1 MPKTDIGALLNR
13 FSPAVWADT
22 DVVPYAARV
31 SVWGR
36 WFFLLVAMFQFLYRP
51 TFWYPDH
58 VEYTLLPAA
67 LLALNG
73 LVHYRLLTDRPVTW
87 RWLLFLSVMDF
98 ALITAGLVFQA
109 GLTSGLVLQSAIHGF
124 MFLAYY
130 PALALLVVVFA
141 SLWFGLAWT
150 TVTAVVY
157 SLLCMTTGPGLD
169 LDLEEEKLLL
179 ARVAMMYV
187 LVLFVSLIARFDRTT
202 RQAALERERKLQRER
217 IELSQ
222 AIHDTAAQTAYM
234 IGMGIHRAR
243 AVADESNEELIAA
256 LDATSILS
264 RSAMWELRHPIDAGH
279 IFEGRQLGAVLWSH
293 CATYEKITGVPAN
306 MSLSGT
312 EPPLATD
319 TRARLFSIAH
329 NALTNAF
336 LHARASVVEVRLVF
350 EVDGTRLLVSD
361 DGVGL
366 PDDYAERGRGFKSMS
381 AEAERMGGTLM
392 VESVTG
398 DGGTTIAC
406 VVPYEADKRG
416 G

>member
-1 MPKTDIGALLNR
+1 MLKADIGAMLNR
-13 FSPAVWADT
+13 FSPAVWADA

-36 WFFLLVAMFQFLYRP
+36 WFILLVAVFQFLYRP
-51 TFWYPDH
+51 MFWYPDH

-67 LLALNG
+67 ALALNG

-157 SLLCMTTGPGLD
+157 SLLCMTTGPGLN

-179 ARVAMMYV
+179 ARVAMMYA

-202 RQAALERERKLQRER
+202 RQAALERERKMQRER

-222 AIHDTAAQTAYM
+222 EIHDTTAQTAYM
-234 IGMGIHRAR
+234 IGLGIHRAR
-243 AVADESNEELIAA
+243 ELADKSNAELIAA
-256 LDATSILS
+256 LDATSTLS

-293 CATYEKITGVPAN
+293 CATYEKITGVPAS
-306 MSLSGT
+306 MSQSGT
-312 EPPLATD
+312 EPPLAVEM
-319 TRARLFSIAH
+319 RAGLFSMAH

-336 LHARASVVEVRLVF
+336 LHARAGVVEVRLDF
-350 EVDGTRLLVSD
+350 EADRVRLSVSD

-366 PDDYAERGRGFKSMS
+366 PDDYAEHGRGFKSMS
-381 AEAERMGGTLM
+381 ADAEGMGGSLV
-392 VESVTG
+392 VESR
-398 DGGTTIAC
+398 DGVGTTIAC
-406 VVPYEADKRG
+406 LVPYKGNKG
-416 G
+416 GG

>member
-1 MPKTDIGALLNR
+1 MPKTDIGAMLSR
-13 FSPAVWADT
+13 FSPPVWADT

-234 IGMGIHRAR
+234 IGRGIHRAR
-243 AVADESNEELIAA
+243 EVADESNEELIAA

-293 CATYEKITGVPAN
+293 CATYEKIPGVPAN
-306 MSLSGT
+306 MSLSGI

-319 TRARLFSIAH
+319 TRARLFSIGH

-392 VESVTG
+392 VESGTG

>member
-1 MPKTDIGALLNR
+1 MLKADIGAMLNR

-22 DVVPYAARV
+22 EVVPYAARV

-36 WFFLLVAMFQFLYRP
+36 WFILLVAVVQFLYRP

-67 LLALNG
+67 ALALNG

-157 SLLCMTTGPGLD
+157 SVLCMTTGPGLN

-179 ARVAMMYV
+179 ARVSMMYA
-187 LVLFVSLIARFDRTT
+187 LVLIVSLIARFDRTT
-202 RQAALERERKLQRER
+202 RQAALERERRMQRER

-222 AIHDTAAQTAYM
+222 EIHDTTAQTAYM
-234 IGMGIHRAR
+234 IGLGIHRAR
-243 AVADESNEELIAA
+243 ELADKSNEELMAA
-256 LDATSILS
+256 LDATSTLS

-293 CATYEKITGVPAN
+293 CATFEKITGVPAK
-306 MSLSGT
+306 MSQSGT
-312 EPPLATD
+312 EPPLAVEM
-319 TRARLFSIAH
+319 RAGLFSMAH

-336 LHARASVVEVRLVF
+336 LHARPGVVEVRLEF
-350 EVDGTRLLVSD
+350 EADRITLSVSD

-366 PDDYAERGRGFKSMS
+366 PDDYAERGRGINGMR
-381 AEAERMGGTLM
+381 ADAERMGGSLV
-392 VESVTG
+392 VESR
-398 DGGTTIAC
+398 DGVGTTIAC
-406 VVPYEADKRG
+406 LVPYKGNKG
-416 G
+416 GG

>member
-1 MPKTDIGALLNR
+1 MLKADIGAMLNR

-36 WFFLLVAMFQFLYRP
+36 WFILLVALFQFLYRP

-67 LLALNG
+67 ALALNG

-179 ARVAMMYV
+179 ARVAMMYA

-222 AIHDTAAQTAYM
+222 EIHDTTAQTAYM

-243 AVADESNEELIAA
+243 EVADESNEELIAA
-256 LDATSILS
+256 LDATSTLS
-264 RSAMWELRHPIDAGH
+264 RSAMWELRRPIDAGH
-279 IFEGRQLGAVLWSH
+279 IFEGRQLGVVLWSH

-312 EPPLATD
+312 EPPLAVEM
-319 TRARLFSIAH
+319 RAGLFSIAH

-336 LHARASVVEVRLVF
+336 LHARPGRVEVRLEF
-350 EVDGTRLLVSD
+350 ESDGIRLLVSD
-361 DGVGL
+361 DGAGI
-366 PDDYAERGRGFKSMS
+366 PDGYGERGNGFKGMN
-381 AEAERMGGTLM
+381 ADAERMGGSL
-392 VESVTG
+392 VVGSDRHGV
-398 DGGTTIAC
+398 GTTITC
-406 VVPYEADKRG
+406 VVPYKADRRG

>member
-1 MPKTDIGALLNR
+1 MLKADIGAMLNR

-22 DVVPYAARV
+22 EVVPYAARV

-36 WFFLLVAMFQFLYRP
+36 WFILLVAVVQFLYRP

-67 LLALNG
+67 ALALNG

-150 TVTAVVY
+150 MVTAVVY
-157 SLLCMTTGPGLD
+157 SLLCMTTGPGLN

-179 ARVAMMYV
+179 ARVAMMYA

-202 RQAALERERKLQRER
+202 RQAALEREGKLQRER

-222 AIHDTAAQTAYM
+222 EIHDTTAQTAYM
-234 IGMGIHRAR
+234 IGLGIHRAR
-243 AVADESNEELIAA
+243 ELADKSNAELIAA
-256 LDATSILS
+256 LDATSTLS

-293 CATYEKITGVPAN
+293 CATYEKITGVPTS
-306 MSLSGT
+306 MTQSGT
-312 EPPLATD
+312 EPPLAVEM
-319 TRARLFSIAH
+319 RAGLFSMAH

-336 LHARASVVEVRLVF
+336 LHARAGVVEVRLEF
-350 EVDGTRLLVSD
+350 EADGIRLSVSD

-366 PDDYAERGRGFKSMS
+366 PDDYAERGRGFKGMS
-381 AEAERMGGTLM
+381 AEAERVGGTLM
-392 VESVTG
+392 VESG
-398 DGGTTIAC
+398 KGQGGTTIAC

>member
-1 MPKTDIGALLNR
+1 MLKADIGAMLNR

-22 DVVPYAARV
+22 EVVPYAARV

-36 WFFLLVAMFQFLYRP
+36 WFILLVAVVQFLYRP

-67 LLALNG
+67 ALALNG

-150 TVTAVVY
+150 TVIAVGY
-157 SLLCMTTGPGLD
+157 SVLCMTTGPGLN

-179 ARVAMMYV
+179 ARVAMMYA

-202 RQAALERERKLQRER
+202 RQAALERERRMQRER

-222 AIHDTAAQTAYM
+222 EIHDTTAQTAYM
-234 IGMGIHRAR
+234 IGLGIHRAR
-243 AVADESNEELIAA
+243 ELADKSNEELMAA
-256 LDATSILS
+256 LDATSTLS

-293 CATYEKITGVPAN
+293 CATFEKITGVPAK

-312 EPPLATD
+312 EPPLAVEM
-319 TRARLFSIAH
+319 RAGLFSIAH

-336 LHARASVVEVRLVF
+336 LHARPGVVEVRLEF
-350 EVDGTRLLVSD
+350 ESDGTRLLVSD

-366 PDDYAERGRGFKSMS
+366 PEGFGERGRGFKGMS
-381 AEAERMGGTLM
+381 ADAERMGGTLV
-392 VESVTG
+392 VESG
-398 DGGTTIAC
+398 RDGVGTTIAC
-406 VVPYEADKRG
+406 VVPYEADRRG

>member
-1 MPKTDIGALLNR
+1 MLKADIGAMLNR

-22 DVVPYAARV
+22 EVVPYAARV

-130 PALALLVVVFA
+130 PALALLVVVFP

-179 ARVAMMYV
+179 ARVSMMYV

-202 RQAALERERKLQRER
+202 RQAALEREGKLQRER
-217 IELSQ
+217 IKLSQ
-222 AIHDTAAQTAYM
+222 EIHDTTAQTAYM
-234 IGMGIHRAR
+234 IGLGIHRAR
-243 AVADESNEELIAA
+243 ELADESNEELMAA
-256 LDATSILS
+256 LDATSTLS
-264 RSAMWELRHPIDAGH
+264 RSAMWELRRPIDAGH
-279 IFEGRQLGAVLWSH
+279 IFEGKQLGAVLWSH

-312 EPPLATD
+312 EPPLAVEM
-319 TRARLFSIAH
+319 RAGLFSMAH

-336 LHARASVVEVRLVF
+336 LHARASVVEVRLEF
-350 EVDGTRLLVSD
+350 ESDGIRLSVSD
-361 DGVGL
+361 DGGGL
-366 PDDYAERGRGFKSMS
+366 PYDYAERGRGFKSMS
-381 AEAERMGGTLM
+381 AEAEKLGGTLM
-392 VESVTG
+392 VESGTG

>member
-1 MPKTDIGALLNR
+1 MLKADIGAMLNR
-13 FSPAVWADT
+13 FSPAVWADA

-36 WFFLLVAMFQFLYRP
+36 WFILLVAVFQFLYRP
-51 TFWYPDH
+51 MFWYPDH

-67 LLALNG
+67 ALALNG

-157 SLLCMTTGPGLD
+157 SLLCMTTGPGLN

-179 ARVAMMYV
+179 ARVAMMYA

-202 RQAALERERKLQRER
+202 RQAALERERRMQRER

-222 AIHDTAAQTAYM
+222 EIHDTTAQTAYM
-234 IGMGIHRAR
+234 IGLGIHRAR
-243 AVADESNEELIAA
+243 ELADKSNAELIAA
-256 LDATSILS
+256 LDATSTLS

-293 CATYEKITGVPAN
+293 CATYEKITGVPAS
-306 MSLSGT
+306 MSQSGT
-312 EPPLATD
+312 EPPLAVEM
-319 TRARLFSIAH
+319 RAGLFSMAH

-336 LHARASVVEVRLVF
+336 LHARAGVVEVRLDF
-350 EVDGTRLLVSD
+350 EADRVRLSVSD
-361 DGVGL
+361 DGAGL
-366 PDDYAERGRGFKSMS
+366 PEGFGERGRGFKGMNDD
-381 AEAERMGGTLM
+381 AERMGGTLV
-392 VESVTG
+392 VESR
-398 DGGTTIAC
+398 DGVGKTIAC
-406 VVPYEADKRG
+406 LVPYEADKRG

>member
-1 MPKTDIGALLNR
+1 MLKTDIGAMLNR

-22 DVVPYAARV
+22 EVVPYAARV

-392 VESVTG
+392 VESGTG

>member
-1 MPKTDIGALLNR
+1 MLKADIGAMLNR

-22 DVVPYAARV
+22 EVVPYAARV

-36 WFFLLVAMFQFLYRP
+36 WFILLVAVVQFLYRP

-58 VEYTLLPAA
+58 VEYTLLPLVA
-67 LLALNG
+67 LALNG
-73 LVHYRLLTDRPVTW
+73 LVHHRLLTDRPVTW

-141 SLWFGLAWT
+141 SLWFGLTWT

-157 SLLCMTTGPGLD
+157 SVLCMTTGPGLN

-179 ARVAMMYV
+179 ARVAMMYA

-202 RQAALERERKLQRER
+202 RQAALERERRMQRER

-222 AIHDTAAQTAYM
+222 EIHDTTAQTAYM
-234 IGMGIHRAR
+234 IGLGIHRAR
-243 AVADESNEELIAA
+243 ELADKSNEELMAA
-256 LDATSILS
+256 LDATSTLS

-293 CATYEKITGVPAN
+293 CATFEKITGVPAK

-312 EPPLATD
+312 EPPLAVEM
-319 TRARLFSIAH
+319 RAGLFSIAH

-336 LHARASVVEVRLVF
+336 LHARPGVVEVRLEF
-350 EVDGTRLLVSD
+350 ESDGTRLLVSD

-366 PDDYAERGRGFKSMS
+366 PEGFGERGRGFKGMS
-381 AEAERMGGTLM
+381 ADAERMGGTLV
-392 VESVTG
+392 VESG
-398 DGGTTIAC
+398 RDGVGTTIAC
-406 VVPYEADKRG
+406 VVPYEADKIG